1 VAFFFF
7 FFGALVAI
15 FTKKIFHLTEHMKQH
30 RKDFSTLRK
39 LLIFVGRRKR
49 LLRYLRRTDLE
60 RYVTLIR
67 RLQIPD

>member
-1 VAFFFF
+1 
-7 FFGALVAI
+7 
-15 FTKKIFHLTEHMKQH
+15 MKQH